1 MFRILY
7 LFVILL
13 LLDNPTLTAQ
23 KTFGVI
29 EYAPADASFV
39 LKTVNDSLLYT
50 LQRMGGVQH
59 FVYNLEDP
67 ELKFLPL
74 KSSMPE
80 EHTADYV
87 LYYTFTLYENYRPEL
102 NIKTDGTTST
112 ASFNLSTRAETRC
125 KFVDLVTNTVL
136 LSRISP
142 IQDAIPTT
150 NNNLGMGEAD
160 GVFIVDNYKQF
171 FSADPSYLKAN
182 NQREYQAGLTKAHDA
197 YRKKFNHFFSLKSKS
212 VVNSIIEAEMYFLFR
227 DPIPVTAA
235 TIENE
240 KAKDVTI
247 TLPYPVML
255 PANVYMKVAAL
266 DTFNGYV
273 IPDLF
278 GDYYVKKNMNG
289 TLLLDAGLASK
300 AKQAGEAHLAGK
312 KLYASFST
320 KNLSKK
326 LADDTE
332 QIKLGINSGSV
343 SIQGFEVGMV
353 GLKGISVVDLSFTK
367 TINRFREH
375 YKQEVFIDDDFAAK
389 SIGARYLIQGDDKAV
404 NLLEV
409 ETGTLIGSYNTDE
422 GLKGFMD
429 EAMGLFNKEIEVV
442 NITKEKNGKAQKI
455 RLYSPFGFQG
465 DYYFKIYEL
474 VPENVGGKT
483 KIRSVEI
490 AECSDYGVYQSVSEF
505 NVSKGEDL
513 LYDAIQRGATLRF
526 RNRTFSFL
534 GQQYK

>member
-1 MFRILY
+1 MYRTLC

-13 LLDNPTLTAQ
+13 VLGSPDLRAQ

-50 LQRMGGVQH
+50 LQRMGGIQH
-59 FVYNLEDP
+59 FVYNLEEP

-74 KSSMPE
+74 KSSKPE

-87 LYYTFTLYENYRPEL
+87 LYYTFTLYENYTPDL
-102 NIKTDGTTST
+102 NIKTDGTTSSAT
-112 ASFNLSTRAETRC
+112 FNLSVRAETRC

-136 LSRISP
+136 LSRISA
-142 IQDAIPTT
+142 IQDAIPTINALSMT
-150 NNNLGMGEAD
+150 EAD
-160 GVFIVDNYKQF
+160 GVFVVDNYKQF
-171 FSADPSYLKAN
+171 FSADPGYLKAN

-197 YRKKFNHFFSLKSKS
+197 YKKKFNTFFSAKSKS

-227 DPIPVTAA
+227 DPIPVTEA

-278 GDYYVKKNMNG
+278 GDYYVKKNTNG
-289 TLLLDAGLASK
+289 KLLLDAGLASK

-312 KLYASFST
+312 KLFASFST

-326 LADDTE
+326 LSDDAE

-343 SIQGFEVGMV
+343 SIQSFEVGMV

-375 YKQEVFIDDDFAAK
+375 YKQEVFIDDDFSAK
-389 SIGARYLIQGDDKAV
+389 SIGARYLIQGEGKTV

-429 EAMGLFNKEIEVV
+429 EAMGLFDKEIEVV
-442 NITKEKNGKAQKI
+442 NITKEKNGKAQKV

-465 DYYFKIYEL
+465 DHFFKIYEL
-474 VPENVGGKT
+474 IPENVAGKT
-483 KIRSVEI
+483 KLRSAEI
-490 AECSDYGVYQSVSEF
+490 AECSDYGVYQSISEF
-505 NVSKGEDL
+505 NVTRGEDL